1 METKTQNKEKQEL
14 FYEDEIDLFELISIL
29 YQRKNI
35 VILTTVL
42 ALLIGIVFSI
52 YQKDK
57 YEFIIRIN
65 PVIQSFASG
74 LFERDYKLFYSQP
87 DKFSGLLD
95 RDYILSV
102 LKLFENPYK
111 NTNVKFSP
119 DKNPN
124 QIQVSIET
132 QNKEL
137 FELLPKEIKEYLEKF
152 PTIANRINFIRSRV
166 SIEKENIQ
174 ETIKDLDQLINLLKN
189 TKGVATLGF
198 DIFQSYL
205 TLKTRLETLEY
216 LEKNEDTFEL
226 LLAGKAQSK
235 KFLVIVISLFSGLFV
250 GIFLAIFWDYIEKK
264 KIFLKKT

>member
-65 PVIQSFASG
+65 PVMQSFA
-74 LFERDYKLFYSQP
+74 
-87 DKFSGLLD
+87 SGLLD

-102 LKLFENPYK
+102 LKLLEDPYK

-226 LLAGKAQSK
+226 LLARKAQSK

-250 GIFLAIFWDYIEKK
+250 GIFLAVFWDYIEKK

>member
-65 PVIQSFASG
+65 PVMQSFA
-74 LFERDYKLFYSQP
+74 
-87 DKFSGLLD
+87 SGLLD

-102 LKLFENPYK
+102 LKLLEDPYK

-250 GIFLAIFWDYIEKK
+250 GIFLAVFWDYIEKK

>member
-65 PVIQSFASG
+65 PVMQSFA
-74 LFERDYKLFYSQP
+74 
-87 DKFSGLLD
+87 SGLLD

-174 ETIKDLDQLINLLKN
+174 ETIKDQDQLINLLKN

-216 LEKNEDTFEL
+216 LEKNEDIFEL
-226 LLAGKAQSK
+226 LLPEKAKSK

>member
-65 PVIQSFASG
+65 PVMQSFA
-74 LFERDYKLFYSQP
+74 
-87 DKFSGLLD
+87 SGLLD